1 MVVHV
6 KVAKRPG
13 TGYVLVSRGAEVGWL
28 QLGRLGFGGFRDLD
42 TARRAAAVAVEV
54 LRDWYRTRWRTG
66 AMMPWPEPVDR
77 ALQITDRGSVVG
89 RLLSE
94 TTAFDATP
102 IEPPALELRVPS
114 EMWVATGVELA
125 QRIWSALHEAGVVS
139 DPDATLA
146 TVG

>member
-13 TGYVLVSRGAEVGWL
+13 TGYVLVSRSAEVGWL

-66 AMMPWPEPVDR
+66 AMMPWPEPVER
-77 ALQITDRGSVVG
+77 ALQITEQASVVG
-89 RLLSE
+89 RLLNESMTLGSMAE
-94 TTAFDATP
+94 LPGF
-102 IEPPALELRVPS
+102 ELRVPS

-139 DPDATLA
+139 DPDATLT